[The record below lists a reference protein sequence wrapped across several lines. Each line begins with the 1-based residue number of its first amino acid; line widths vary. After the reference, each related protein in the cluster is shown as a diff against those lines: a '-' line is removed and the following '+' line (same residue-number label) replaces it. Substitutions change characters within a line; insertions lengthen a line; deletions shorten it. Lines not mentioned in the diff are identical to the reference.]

1 MAEYLE
7 PTYHNIKNSDAQ
19 LLFQLKTKMVP
30 VKANYSSS
38 FRENLNC
45 ILCGNEGRIK
55 KDTQKHIMKCPVIRS
70 VNPEQ
75 KEIHYKDL
83 KSDIIAEQ
91 LNVVKRFR
99 IFFEIRKTL
108 IDTLNNTKRS

>member
-1 MAEYLE
+1 
-7 PTYHNIKNSDAQ
+7 
-19 LLFQLKTKMVP
+19 MVP

-55 KDTQKHIMKCPVIRS
+55 KDTQKYIMKCPVIRS
-70 VNPEQ
+70 KSPEQ

-91 LNVVKRFR
+91 LDVVKRVR
-99 IFFEIRKTL
+99 NNLEIRKN
-108 IDTLNNTKRS
+108 IN